1 MFYNNSLT
9 DNKEIGSRIRKER
22 EKLDLSRN
30 KFAETIDL
38 SRFYLGQIE
47 RGDRSM
53 SLNTLTKI
61 SDTLKVSIDY
71 ILKGNIPYG
80 QNIFIFESEGE
91 YIGGQIDEEMQ
102 QLLQLVLPIPKDK
115 MGVITDIIKTILPH
129 INS

>member
-30 KFAETIDL
+30 KFAEIIDL
-38 SRFYLGQIE
+38 SPFYLGQIE

-61 SDTLKVSIDY
+61 SDALKVSIDY
-71 ILKGNIPYG
+71 ILKGNVPYG

-102 QLLQLVLPIPKDK
+102 QLLQLVLRMPKDK

>member
-30 KFAETIDL
+30 KFAEIIDL
-38 SRFYLGQIE
+38 SPFYLGQIE

-61 SDTLKVSIDY
+61 SDALKVSIDY
-71 ILKGNIPYG
+71 ILKGNVPYG

-102 QLLQLVLPIPKDK
+102 QLLQLVLRIPKDK